1 MQTMISAGILV
12 AVFLLVNATAAR
24 AEQLSLASVN
34 AAEFSAKTS
43 KRAKLLRKNTK
54 LVLKTQILLDR
65 AGFSSGVI
73 DAANGRNF
81 AKALAAFQRESGL
94 TPSGKLDAMTWVKLT
109 AASSAP
115 ALTEYEITRDDVRG
129 PFADEIPKD
138 WQKKAELKQLAY
150 TSPRELLA
158 EKFHMDEE
166 LLEQLNPEGAFDQP
180 GVRIVV
186 ANVPQAPAPQQNGK
200 ARAERIQVDKKDWSV
215 RVLDGGGKVIAFYP
229 ASIGN
234 DDKAPSGTHKITRI
248 VTNPVYVYN
257 PAFGFPGVEATK
269 KLRIAPGPNNP
280 VGTVWMN
287 LTLHTYG
294 IHGTAEPHKVGKVH
308 SHGCVRLTNWDARA
322 LAAMVKKGTAVE
334 FVE

>member
-1 MQTMISAGILV
+1 MRIMISAGILV
-12 AVFLLVNATAAR
+12 AIFLSVTATAAR

-43 KRAKLLRKNTK
+43 KRVKLLRKNTK
-54 LVLKTQILLDR
+54 LVLKAQILLDR

-73 DAANGRNF
+73 DAASGRNF
-81 AKALAAFQRESGL
+81 AKALTAFQRENGL
-94 TPSGKLDAMTWVKLT
+94 TVSGKLDAATWSKLT
-109 AASSAP
+109 ATSSAP
-115 ALTEYEITRDDVRG
+115 ALIEYEITREDVRG
-129 PFADEIPKD
+129 PFAEAIPED

-158 EKFHMDEE
+158 EKFHMDED

-180 GVRIVV
+180 SVRIVV
-186 ANVPQAPAPQQNGK
+186 ANVLPAPNGK
-200 ARAERIQVDKKDWSV
+200 ARADRIQVDKKDWSV
-215 RVLDGGGKVIAFYP
+215 RVFDGSGKVIAFYP

-234 DDKAPSGTHKITRI
+234 DEKAPSGTHKITRI

-334 FVE
+334 FLE

>member
-1 MQTMISAGILV
+1 MRTMISARILV
-12 AVFLLVNATAAR
+12 AASLLLSATAAR
-24 AEQLSLASVN
+24 AEQFSLASVN
-34 AAEFSAKTS
+34 GAEFSATAS
-43 KRAKLLRKNTK
+43 MRAKLLRKNTK
-54 LVLKTQILLDR
+54 LTLKTQILLDR

-73 DAANGRNF
+73 NAANGRNF
-81 AKALAAFQRESGL
+81 TKALAAFQRESGL
-94 TPSGKLDAMTWVKLT
+94 IPSGKLDAATWSKLT
-109 AASSAP
+109 VASSAP
-115 ALTEYEITRDDVRG
+115 VLIEYEITREDVRG
-129 PFADEIPKD
+129 PFAEAIPED

-158 EKFHMDEE
+158 EKFHMDED
-166 LLEQLNPEGAFDQP
+166 LLERLNPEGAFDQP

-186 ANVPQAPAPQQNGK
+186 ANVAQGAALQPNGR
-200 ARAERIQVDKKDWSV
+200 ARAGRIQVDKSEWSV
-215 RVLDGGGKVIAFYP
+215 RVFDGSGRVIAFYP
-229 ASIGN
+229 ASIGS
-234 DDKAPSGTHKITRI
+234 DEKAPSGTHKITRI

-257 PAFGFPGVEATK
+257 PAFGFAGADVTK

-280 VGTVWMN
+280 VGSVWMN

>member
-1 MQTMISAGILV
+1 MRLMISAGILV
-12 AVFLLVNATAAR
+12 AIFLSVTATAAR

-34 AAEFSAKTS
+34 VAEFSAKTS
-43 KRAKLLRKNTK
+43 KRVKLLRKNTK

-73 DAANGRNF
+73 DAVNGRNF
-81 AKALAAFQRESGL
+81 ARALAAFQRESGL
-94 TPSGKLDAMTWVKLT
+94 TPSGKLDAATWSKLIAT
-109 AASSAP
+109 SSEP
-115 ALTEYEITRDDVRG
+115 ALTEYEITREDARG
-129 PFADEIPKD
+129 PFAEAIPEN
-138 WQKKAELKQLAY
+138 WQKKAELKRLAY

-166 LLEQLNPEGAFDQP
+166 LLERLNPEGAFDQP

-186 ANVPQAPAPQQNGK
+186 ANVFPAPQANGK

-215 RVLDGGGKVIAFYP
+215 RVFDGGGKVIAFYP
-229 ASIGN
+229 ASIGT
-234 DDKAPSGTHKITRI
+234 DEKAPSGTHKITRI

-257 PAFGFPGVEATK
+257 PAFGFAGAEVTK

-280 VGTVWMN
+280 VGSVWMN